1 MELIGR
7 SLGQLLSDNNQD
19 DHMWQKWRISQM
31 TTAKMTTRDKSDKL
45 PEWQKWSMAKMTKVI
60 IGQDYNT
67 WQKW

>member
-19 DHMWQKWRISQM
+19 DHMWQKWQISKM